1 MNSCITPEYADHE
14 VLKVVK
20 YTAEALQKTALGA
33 TRARIMPKKY
43 GVLDH
48 SLELGPPADF
58 PVL

>member
-20 YTAEALQKTALGA
+20 YIAEALQKTALDA
-33 TRARIMPKKY
+33 TRACIMPKKY
-43 GVLDH
+43 GVLDR